1 MKYFLVKLTGGTSPG
16 LYTVYYDNL
25 LNDLFIPNISGTT
38 TPASDLSYNSLFYP
52 PNGIIVEV
60 PDGTSTI
67 YLYNELCG
75 DYLTFPIGVPIIY
88 KDFCFIY
95 YPTIG
100 GANLSNTLQFT
111 QTSLDSNGLP
121 IWTCDTDT
129 SMTISWNSTN
139 NIWVMNGF
147 DLIEGVTVTSQSL
160 SNSNPPRNWVMN
172 GSELPYTVKITD
184 GSCVSEKKS
193 TFPVSINQ
201 PTCLCDG
208 SIIFNVN
215 LDNPP
220 YSYSIDNGVTYSSS
234 PIFTNLCSGIY
245 VLSVVDSIGDT
256 YSKTITLDKPTTST
270 TYILSLNTTTSV
282 PVSNEISFVNNYE
295 TTISVSPP
303 LPDGTTITFDL
314 IHTNNFY
321 SSPTSGTSVLTTGT
335 VLSKNLS
342 AVTYNSIVTGN
353 TQSVNTT
360 PGCQNQFVYQSDIN
374 ELWNSITMTNSD
386 TITIST
392 TSRVDKTTT
401 GLCVVGSSND
411 TYSIVNAT
419 ISGCDCCSI
428 IVNT

>member
-129 SMTISWNSTN
+129 SITISWNSTN

-147 DLIEGVTVTSQSL
+147 DLVPNTSITSQSQ
-160 SNSNPPRNWVMN
+160 SNSNPPSNWVMN
-172 GSELPYTVKITD
+172 GTPTPYTVKITE
-184 GSCVSEKKS
+184 GSCVSTKKS

-208 SIIFNVN
+208 SIVFNVN